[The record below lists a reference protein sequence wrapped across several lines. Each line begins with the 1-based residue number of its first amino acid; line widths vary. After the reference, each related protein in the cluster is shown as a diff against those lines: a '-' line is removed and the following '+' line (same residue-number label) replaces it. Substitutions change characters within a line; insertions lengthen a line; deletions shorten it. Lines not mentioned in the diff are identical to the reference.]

1 MWTDILIF
9 HTPLPMPCR
18 HLWNFDQPY
27 LETIWNFGYPIPV
40 FISTLKTV
48 LQFLFKNLA
57 HTTLTSDGTQNIFG
71 TRVLWMIPKTDK
83 TNSNPSNMCVVD
95 VLMGFKH
102 IYFVIPNANPINR
115 TFMSLCSFELYTNSC
130 KHEIHV
136 VLEILIFIQWLAFLN
151 IRQEFILRLR
161 IHNTGQMPVNVIF
174 LFRC

>member
-1 MWTDILIF
+1 
-9 HTPLPMPCR
+9 
-18 HLWNFDQPY
+18 
-27 LETIWNFGYPIPV
+27 
-40 FISTLKTV
+40 
-48 LQFLFKNLA
+48 
-57 HTTLTSDGTQNIFG
+57 
-71 TRVLWMIPKTDK
+71 MIPKTDK

-161 IHNTGQMPVNVIF
+161 IHNTGQMPVNVIIF
-174 LFRC
+174 DTSRLENYKNFYQKIRRIFNFKPST